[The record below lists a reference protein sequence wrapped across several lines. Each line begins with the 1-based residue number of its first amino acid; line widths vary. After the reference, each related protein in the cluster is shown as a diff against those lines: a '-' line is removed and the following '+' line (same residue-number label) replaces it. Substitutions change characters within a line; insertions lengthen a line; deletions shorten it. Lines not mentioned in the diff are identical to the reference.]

1 VRGNTLGDA
10 MDTIKCNDAIEMILE
25 QANSELSEH
34 FASEVIF
41 LKASLEPPIDDFV
54 KDEIEE
60 LRQQKNARN
69 KLTVFVE
76 TDGGFVETVER
87 IVSVFRKHYDVVE
100 YVIPNFAYSAGTILV
115 LSGDELYM
123 DYYSVLGPIDPQ
135 IDMGEEGSV
144 PGMGYL
150 AKFKELLAEIND
162 PGREPE
168 ETRGQLAYLIK
179 RFDPAILF
187 TIEQA
192 IEHSKSLLRAW
203 LPKYKFKSWAVKETS
218 GEPVTP
224 ADRQQRADDIATIL
238 GNAGHWHSHGRGIG
252 IKDLESD
259 LIKLKVVN
267 YGDDKALNGN
277 ISHYYGLLID
287 YMRKNGHKSILHS
300 SRGLRKLA

>member
-1 VRGNTLGDA
+1 

-25 QANSELSEH
+25 RANSELAEH
-34 FASEVIF
+34 FDADVIF
-41 LKASLEPPIDDFV
+41 LKASMEPPIDDFV

-60 LRQQKNARN
+60 LRQQRNSPN
-69 KLTVFVE
+69 KLAVFVE

-87 IVSVFRKHYDVVE
+87 VVSVFRKHYDIVE

-135 IDMGEEGSV
+135 IDMDEEGSV

-150 AKFKELLAEIND
+150 AKFKELLAQIND

-192 IEHSKSLLRAW
+192 IEHSKSLLRTW
-203 LPKYKFKSWAVKETS
+203 LPRYKFKSWTVKETS
-218 GEPVTP
+218 GEAVTA

-238 GNAGHWHSHGRGIG
+238 GNAEHWHSHGRGIG

-267 YGDDKALNGN
+267 YGDDKALNGK

-287 YMRKNGHKSILHS
+287 YIRKSGHKSALHS

>member
-1 VRGNTLGDA
+1 

-25 QANSELSEH
+25 QANGELAKH
-34 FASEVIF
+34 FGSEVIF
-41 LKASLEPPIDDFV
+41 LKASLEPPVDDFV

-60 LRQQKNARN
+60 LRQRKNATG

-87 IVSVFRKHYDVVE
+87 IVSVFRKHYDIVE

-135 IDMGEEGSV
+135 IDMDEEGSV

-150 AKFKELLAEIND
+150 AKFKELLAQIND
-162 PGREPE
+162 PNKEPE
-168 ETRGQLAYLIK
+168 ETRGQLAYLIR

-203 LPKYKFKSWAVKETS
+203 LPKYKFKSWTVKETT

-224 ADRQQRADDIATIL
+224 ADRQQRADEIATIL
-238 GNAGHWHSHGRGIG
+238 GNAEHWHSHGRGIG

-267 YGDDKALNGN
+267 YGDDKALNGT

-287 YMRKNGHKSILHS
+287 YMRRNGYKSVLHS
-300 SRGLRKLA
+300 SRGVRKLA

>member
-1 VRGNTLGDA
+1 

-25 QANSELSEH
+25 QANGELAKH
-34 FASEVIF
+34 FDSEVIF
-41 LKASLEPPIDDFV
+41 LKASLEPPVDDFV

-60 LRQQKNARN
+60 LRQRKNATG

-87 IVSVFRKHYDVVE
+87 IVSVFRKHYDIVE

-135 IDMGEEGSV
+135 IDMDEEGSV

-150 AKFKELLAEIND
+150 AKFKELLAQIND
-162 PGREPE
+162 PNKEPE
-168 ETRGQLAYLIK
+168 ETRGQLAYLIR

-203 LPKYKFKSWAVKETS
+203 LPKYKFKSWTVKETT

-224 ADRQQRADDIATIL
+224 ADRQQRADEIATIL
-238 GNAGHWHSHGRGIG
+238 GNAEHWHSHGRGIG
-252 IKDLESD
+252 IKELESD

-267 YGDDKALNGN
+267 YGDDKAVNGN

-287 YMRKNGHKSILHS
+287 YIRKNGYKSALHS
-300 SRGLRKLA
+300 SRGVRKLA

>member
-1 VRGNTLGDA
+1 

-25 QANSELSEH
+25 QANGELARH
-34 FASEVIF
+34 FDSEVIF
-41 LKASLEPPIDDFV
+41 LKASLEPPVDDFV

-60 LRQQKNARN
+60 LRQRKSAPG

-87 IVSVFRKHYDVVE
+87 IVSVFRKHYAAVE

-135 IDMGEEGSV
+135 IDMDEEGSV

-150 AKFKELLAEIND
+150 AKFRELLAEIND
-162 PGREPE
+162 PGKEPA

-192 IEHSKSLLRAW
+192 IEHSKSLLRTW
-203 LPKYKFKSWAVKETS
+203 LPQYKFKSWTVKEAS

-224 ADRQQRADDIATIL
+224 ADRQQRADEIATIL
-238 GNAGHWHSHGRGIG
+238 GDAEHWHSHGRGIG

-287 YMRKNGHKSILHS
+287 YARKNGYKSVLHS
-300 SRGLRKLA
+300 SRGVRRLA

>member
-1 VRGNTLGDA
+1 

-25 QANSELSEH
+25 QANGELATH
-34 FASEVIF
+34 FDSDVLF
-41 LKASLEPPIDDFV
+41 LKASLEPPIDDCV

-60 LRQQKNARN
+60 LKDRKNSRN
-69 KLTVFVE
+69 RLTVLVE

-87 IVSVFRKHYDVVE
+87 IVSVFRKHYDIVE

-135 IDMGEEGSV
+135 IDMDEEGTV

-162 PGREPE
+162 PGKELE

-192 IEHSKSLLRAW
+192 IEHSKSLLRTW
-203 LPKYKFKSWAVKETS
+203 LPKYKFKSWTVKETS

-238 GNAGHWHSHGRGIG
+238 GDAAHWHSHGRGIG

-267 YGDDKALNGN
+267 YGDDKALNGI
-277 ISHYYGLLID
+277 ISHYYGLLMD
-287 YMRKNGHKSILHS
+287 YMRRNGYKSALHS

>member
-1 VRGNTLGDA
+1 
-10 MDTIKCNDAIEMILE
+10 
-25 QANSELSEH
+25 
-34 FASEVIF
+34 VIF
-41 LKASLEPPIDDFV
+41 LKASLEPPVDDFI

-60 LRQQKNARN
+60 IRQQKSAGDR
-69 KLTVFVE
+69 LTVLVE
-76 TDGGFVETVER
+76 TEGGFVETVER
-87 IVSVFRKHYDVVE
+87 IVSVFRKHYGVVE
-100 YVIPNFAYSAGTILV
+100 YVIPNYAYSAGTILV

-135 IDMGEEGSV
+135 IDMDEQGSV

-162 PGREPE
+162 PGKEPE
-168 ETRGQLAYLIK
+168 ETRGQMAYLIK

-203 LPKYKFKSWAVKETS
+203 LPQYKFKSWTVKETS

-238 GNAGHWHSHGRGIG
+238 GDAEHWHSHGRGIG

-267 YGDDKALNGN
+267 YGDDKILNGN

-287 YMRKNGHKSILHS
+287 YMRRNGYKSVLHS
-300 SRGLRKLA
+300 SRGVRRLA

>member
-1 VRGNTLGDA
+1 
-10 MDTIKCNDAIEMILE
+10 
-25 QANSELSEH
+25 
-34 FASEVIF
+34 ASDVIF
-41 LKASLEPPIDDFV
+41 LKASLEPPVDDFI

-60 LRQQKNARN
+60 LKQHRKSTN
-69 KLTVFVE
+69 KLSVLVE

-87 IVSVFRKHYDVVE
+87 VVSVFRKHYDIVE

-135 IDMGEEGSV
+135 IDMDEEGSV

-150 AKFKELLAEIND
+150 AKFKELLARIND
-162 PGREPE
+162 PGKEPE
-168 ETRGQLAYLIK
+168 ETRGELAYLIK
-179 RFDPAILF
+179 RFDPAVLF

-192 IEHSKSLLRAW
+192 IEHSKSLLRTW
-203 LPKYKFKSWAVKETS
+203 LPRYKFKSWTVKETS

-238 GNAGHWHSHGRGIG
+238 GNAEHWHSHGRGIG

-267 YGDDKALNGN
+267 YGDDKALNGY

-287 YMRKNGHKSILHS
+287 YMRKSGYKSALHS
-300 SRGLRKLA
+300 SRGLRKFS

>member
-1 VRGNTLGDA
+1 

-25 QANSELSEH
+25 QVNGQLARH
-34 FASEVIF
+34 FNSEVIF
-41 LKASLEPPIDDFV
+41 LKASLEPPVDDFI

-60 LRQQKNARN
+60 LTQQKSTGN

-76 TDGGFVETVER
+76 TEGGFVETVER
-87 IVSVFRKHYDVVE
+87 IVSVFRKHYGIVE
-100 YVIPNFAYSAGTILV
+100 YVIPNYAYSAGTILV

-135 IDMGEEGSV
+135 IDMNEEGSV

-150 AKFKELLAEIND
+150 AKFKELLAQIND
-162 PGREPE
+162 PGKEPE
-168 ETRGQLAYLIK
+168 ETRGQMAYLIK

-203 LPKYKFKSWAVKETS
+203 LPQYKFKSWTVKETS
-218 GEPVTP
+218 GEAVTP
-224 ADRQQRADDIATIL
+224 ADRQQRAGEIATIL
-238 GNAGHWHSHGRGIG
+238 GNAEHWHSHGRGIG

-267 YGDDKALNGN
+267 YGDDKVLNGN

-287 YMRKNGHKSILHS
+287 YVRRNGYKSVLHS
-300 SRGLRKLA
+300 SRGVRRLA

>member
-1 VRGNTLGDA
+1 
-10 MDTIKCNDAIEMILE
+10 MDTIKCNDAIELILE
-25 QANSELSEH
+25 QANTELSEH
-34 FASEVIF
+34 FQSDVIF
-41 LKASLEPPIDDFV
+41 LKATLEPPIDDFV

-60 LRQQKNARN
+60 LRQQKNSRS

-76 TDGGFVETVER
+76 TPGGFVETVER
-87 IVSVFRKHYDVVE
+87 IVSVFRKHYDTVE

-135 IDMGEEGSV
+135 IDMDEDGSSV

-150 AKFKELLAEIND
+150 AKFQELLAEIND
-162 PGREPE
+162 PNKEPE

-187 TIEQA
+187 TVEQA

-203 LPKYKFKSWAVKETS
+203 LPKYKFKSWTVKETS
-218 GEPVTP
+218 GEQVT
-224 ADRQQRADDIATIL
+224 AEDRQQRADDIATIL
-238 GNAGHWHSHGRGIG
+238 GNAEHWHSHGRGIG
-252 IKDLESD
+252 IKELESD

-267 YGDDKALNGN
+267 YGDDKALNRN
-277 ISHYYGLLID
+277 ISHYYGLLMD
-287 YMRKNGHKSILHS
+287 YMRKNGYKSIVHS
-300 SRGLRKLA
+300 GRGLRRLA

>member
-1 VRGNTLGDA
+1 

-25 QANSELSEH
+25 QTNGALAEH
-34 FASEVIF
+34 FHSEVIF
-41 LKASLEPPIDDFV
+41 LKASLEPPIDDHV

-60 LRQQKNARN
+60 LRQRKNSSS

-87 IVSVFRKHYDVVE
+87 IVSVFRKHYDTVE

-135 IDMGEEGSV
+135 IDMDEEGSV

-150 AKFKELLAEIND
+150 AKFKELLAQIND
-162 PGREPE
+162 PGKEPE

-192 IEHSKSLLRAW
+192 IEHSKSLLRTW
-203 LPKYKFKSWAVKETS
+203 LPKYKFKSWTVKETS
-218 GEPVTP
+218 GEPVTA

-238 GNAGHWHSHGRGIG
+238 GNAEHWHSHGRGIG

-267 YGDDKALNGN
+267 YGDDKALNGI

-287 YMRKNGHKSILHS
+287 YMHSNGYKSALHS

>member
-1 VRGNTLGDA
+1 
-10 MDTIKCNDAIEMILE
+10 MDTIKCNDAIELILE
-25 QANSELSEH
+25 QANTELAEHFGSEL
-34 FASEVIF
+34 IF
-41 LKASLEPPIDDFV
+41 LKAVLEPPIDDFV

-60 LRQQKNARN
+60 LRQQKNSKN

-76 TDGGFVETVER
+76 TPGGFVETVER
-87 IVSVFRKHYDVVE
+87 IVSVFRKHYDTVE

-135 IDMGEEGSV
+135 IGMDEGSSSV

-150 AKFKELLAEIND
+150 AKFKELLSEINAPD
-162 PGREPE
+162 NEPG

-203 LPKYKFKSWAVKETS
+203 LPKYKFKSWTVKETS
-218 GEPVTP
+218 GQPVTP
-224 ADRQQRADDIATIL
+224 SDRQQRADDIATIL
-238 GNAGHWHSHGRGIG
+238 GNAEHWHSHGRGIG
-252 IKDLESD
+252 IKELESD

-267 YGDDKALNGN
+267 YGDDKALNRN

-287 YMRKNGHKSILHS
+287 YMRKNGYKSVVHS
-300 SRGLRKLA
+300 SRGVRRLA

>member
-1 VRGNTLGDA
+1 

-25 QANSELSEH
+25 QVNGELAKH
-34 FASEVIF
+34 FDSDVIF

-60 LRQQKNARN
+60 LRQQKPSRN

-87 IVSVFRKHYDVVE
+87 IVSVFRKHYDIVE

-135 IDMGEEGSV
+135 IDMDEEGSV

-162 PGREPE
+162 PNKEPA

-203 LPKYKFKSWAVKETS
+203 LPKYKFKSWTLKETS
-218 GEPVTP
+218 AEPVTP
-224 ADRQQRADDIATIL
+224 ADRQQRADDIATVL
-238 GNAGHWHSHGRGIG
+238 GNAEHWHSHGRGIG

-287 YMRKNGHKSILHS
+287 YMRKNGYKSVLHS
-300 SRGLRKLA
+300 SRGIRKLA

>member
-1 VRGNTLGDA
+1 

-25 QANSELSEH
+25 QANGELAEH
-34 FASEVIF
+34 FVSDVIF

-60 LRQQKNARN
+60 LKQHKKSRS
-69 KLTVFVE
+69 KLSVFVE

-87 IVSVFRKHYDVVE
+87 VVSVFRKHYEIVE

-135 IDMGEEGSV
+135 IDMDEEGSV

-150 AKFKELLAEIND
+150 AKFKELLSRIND
-162 PGREPE
+162 PAKEPE
-168 ETRGQLAYLIK
+168 QTRGELAYLIK

-192 IEHSKSLLRAW
+192 IEHSKSLLRTW
-203 LPKYKFKSWAVKETS
+203 LPKYKFKSWTVKETS
-218 GEPVTP
+218 GEAVTA

-238 GNAGHWHSHGRGIG
+238 GNAEHWHSHGRGIG

-267 YGDDKALNGN
+267 YGDDKTLNGN

-287 YMRKNGHKSILHS
+287 YMRKNGYKSALHS
-300 SRGLRKLA
+300 SRGFRKLA

>member
-1 VRGNTLGDA
+1 

-25 QANSELSEH
+25 QVNGELAKH
-34 FASEVIF
+34 FDSEVIF
-41 LKASLEPPIDDFV
+41 LKASLEPPADDFI

-60 LRQQKNARN
+60 LRQQKGAGN

-76 TDGGFVETVER
+76 TEGGFVETVER
-87 IVSVFRKHYDVVE
+87 IVSVFRRHYGIVE
-100 YVIPNFAYSAGTILV
+100 YVIPNYAYSAGTILV

-135 IDMGEEGSV
+135 IDMDEQGSV

-162 PGREPE
+162 PGKEPA
-168 ETRGQLAYLIK
+168 ETRAQLAYLIK

-203 LPKYKFKSWAVKETS
+203 LPKYKFKSWTLKETS
-218 GEPVTP
+218 GEPVTSE
-224 ADRQQRADDIATIL
+224 DRQQRADEIATIL
-238 GNAGHWHSHGRGIG
+238 GDAEHWHSHGRGIG

-259 LIKLKVVN
+259 LIKLKVVD
-267 YGDDKALNGN
+267 YGDDKALNAN
-277 ISHYYGLLID
+277 ISHYYGLLTD
-287 YMRKNGHKSILHS
+287 YARRNGYKSFLHS
-300 SRGLRKLA
+300 SRGVRRLA

>member
-1 VRGNTLGDA
+1 

-25 QANSELSEH
+25 QANGELASH
-34 FASEVIF
+34 FHSDVIF
-41 LKASLEPPIDDFV
+41 LKASLEPPIDDSV

-60 LRQQKNARN
+60 LRQRKGAAG

-87 IVSVFRKHYDVVE
+87 IVSVFRKHYGIVE

-150 AKFKELLAEIND
+150 AKFKELLAQIND
-162 PGREPE
+162 PGKEPE

-192 IEHSKSLLRAW
+192 IEHSKSLLRTW
-203 LPKYKFKSWAVKETS
+203 LPRYKFKSWTVKETS

-238 GNAGHWHSHGRGIG
+238 GDAEHWHSHGRGIG

-267 YGDDKALNGN
+267 YGDDKALNAN

-287 YMRKNGHKSILHS
+287 YARRNGSKSFLHS
-300 SRGLRKLA
+300 SRGVRRLA

>member
-1 VRGNTLGDA
+1 
-10 MDTIKCNDAIEMILE
+10 MDTIKCNDAIELILE
-25 QANSELSEH
+25 QANGALAEH
-34 FASEVIF
+34 FDSDVIF
-41 LKASLEPPIDDFV
+41 LKASMEPPVDDAV

-60 LRQQKNARN
+60 LQRRKNARS
-69 KLTVFVE
+69 KLTVLVE
-76 TDGGFVETVER
+76 TEGGFVETVER
-87 IVSVFRKHYDVVE
+87 IVSVFRKHYGIVE

-135 IDMGEEGSV
+135 IDVEEEGSV

-150 AKFKELLAEIND
+150 AKFKELLAQIND
-162 PGREPE
+162 PARAPE

-192 IEHSKSLLRAW
+192 IEHSKSLLRTW
-203 LPKYKFKSWAVKETS
+203 LPKYKFKSWTVKETS
-218 GEPVTP
+218 GEPVTA
-224 ADRQQRADDIATIL
+224 ADRQQRADDIATVL
-238 GNAGHWHSHGRGIG
+238 GNAEHWHSHGRGIG

-267 YGDDKALNGN
+267 YGDDKALNAI

-287 YMRKNGHKSILHS
+287 YMRGNGHKSALHS